1 MTKQSDVNVVLAAV
15 DAEIE
20 KKQFDGII
28 EGLESSPYLN
38 KPNNENN
45 VSHWII
51 AKSGSR
57 WLVYEDHEQ
66 NGTTKPEGFVRASF
80 RTLKEADTFCELLA
94 KAFHYGW
101 NVQLNVHRTKSNSV
115 SIRAWGFAN

>member
-1 MTKQSDVNVVLAAV
+1 MKKQSEVNKVLAAV
-15 DAEIE
+15 DAAIE
-20 KKQFDGII
+20 NRQFDGII
-28 EGLESSPYLN
+28 KGLESSPYLN
-38 KPNNENN
+38 KPDNEHN

-80 RTLKEADTFCELLA
+80 RTLKEANTFCELLA

-101 NVQLNVHRTKSNSV
+101 DVQLNVSRTKSKSV
-115 SIRAWGFAN
+115 SSRAWFFAN